1 MRTCNQLLIYC
12 QKILPLVYD
21 NSLSYYENLCRL
33 AEILNNTINELI
45 KISSK
50 MDSLNEN
57 ILEIVTNIVN
67 EAVQNGQL
75 FLDTQYESET
85 KTLTFIFKKIEGEE

>member
-1 MRTCNQLLIYC
+1 MNTCNQLLIYC

-33 AEILNNTINELI
+33 AEIINKTINELN
-45 KISSK
+45 KISDEL
-50 MDSLNEN
+50 DSLNEN

-67 EAVQNGQL
+67 EALQNGQI
-75 FLDTQYESET
+75 FLNTQYDSET
-85 KTLTFIFKKIEGEE
+85 KTLTFIFNKIESEE